1 MLERWYPTAHVPSV
15 FAIDYEKLSALGY
28 KGILFDIDNTLVH
41 HGDDST
47 PEVDALFRHIH
58 SLGLKTLLLS
68 DNSAVRIERFN
79 RNIRTLFIAEAGKPD
94 PAAYRRACA
103 ILGLPP
109 EQVRRR
115 PGVPGYPRRE
125 QRRAGQ
131 HPGGFHPA
139 ARRDALW
146 QKACAGKS
154 HPLVLPP

>member
-15 FAIDYEKLSALGY
+15 FVIDYEKLAALGY

-68 DNSAVRIERFN
+68 DNSAARIERFN
-79 RNIRTLFIAEAGKPD
+79 RNIRTLFIAETGKPD

-103 ILGLPP
+103 RAGRL
-109 EQVRRR
+109 RRR
-115 PGVPGYPRRE
+115 PAVPGYPRRE
-125 QRRAGQ
+125 PRRAGQ